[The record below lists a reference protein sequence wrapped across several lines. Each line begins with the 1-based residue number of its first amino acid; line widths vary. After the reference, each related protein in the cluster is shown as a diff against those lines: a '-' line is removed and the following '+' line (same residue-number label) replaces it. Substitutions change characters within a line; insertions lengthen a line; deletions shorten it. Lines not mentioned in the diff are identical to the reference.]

1 MAMGD
6 TLILGLGNPL
16 RGDDGLGPAV
26 VEWLRRQGLP
36 PGTVVIDGGT
46 GGLDLVLTMMG
57 YRRVLIV
64 DAAELG
70 CAPGTWTCFRPDL
83 ARVETMEAA
92 FSMHQA
98 GLAEALA
105 LGAALR
111 VLPEE
116 VVIFG
121 VQPAQTGWAPGLSAE
136 VQAVVPVV
144 GQEILRTLASSPQV
158 GGRDRY
164 ETGSEYGEDS
174 DHR

>member
-1 MAMGD
+1 MSQREHS

-16 RGDDGLGPAV
+16 RGDDGIGPAV
-26 VEWLRRQGLP
+26 VEWLRSQGLP
-36 PGTVVIDGGT
+36 PGTLALDGGT
-46 GGLDLVLTMMG
+46 AGLDLVLTMMG

-70 CAPGTWTCFRPDL
+70 GTPGTWACFRPDP
-83 ARVETMEAA
+83 AHVETAEPTL
-92 FSMHQA
+92 SMHQA

-105 LGAALR
+105 LAAALR

-116 VVIFG
+116 VIVFG

-144 GQEILRTLASSPQV
+144 GREILRCLASPPSPS
-158 GGRDRY
+158 
-164 ETGSEYGEDS
+164 TGL
-174 DHR
+174 